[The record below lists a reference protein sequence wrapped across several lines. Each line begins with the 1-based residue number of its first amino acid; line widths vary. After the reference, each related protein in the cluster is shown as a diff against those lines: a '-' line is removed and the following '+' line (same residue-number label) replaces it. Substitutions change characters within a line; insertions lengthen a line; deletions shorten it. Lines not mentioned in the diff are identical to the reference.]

1 MANPTPYARAFS
13 FTGNQ
18 AGNAYAPPPGV
29 KVDAELDQVA
39 AAIQGTNAALA
50 SVRRADGT
58 VADASVTA
66 ESLTPAAI
74 AALSAHT
81 VLENSVIGSI
91 PAFATRAL
99 LAAGNVGHARRVHV
113 VRYYSDGPVAN
124 IIYDLV
130 SSAPA
135 RDATSMAV
143 TGLDGSNANVTLYTS
158 LANSPVLPEHFGAY
172 GDAANLATTLAD
184 AGYVA
189 AKAAEHDDT
198 TALQRQINFLV
209 DGDTWTSGA
218 AGRNY
223 AVSAPLTFGK
233 HRCAI
238 DFGALVP
245 FGAYSDY
252 LLRIEQGAAGPDAT
266 MPNISLL
273 VNVRRLIVCGRW
285 QSRGVR
291 FADVYCSLLSG
302 VRASHCYGTAI
313 ALSDCYENTWLNTV
327 FTLNRNRVVD
337 VSTATPWDGSTVYQV
352 GQQCYVDYPAW
363 NSGTTYVANDVVKQ
377 SGSLFRSIKD
387 ANTNNAPGALTGYW
401 VREEYQFYQCQIVHL
416 NGYPLSASPDYTT
429 SGGTGHWKRVYP
441 QEPMLSI
448 GNDLVNAITDNQFFY
463 GLDIR
468 DNAAKELIRIDNI
481 ASGRLPAGIEF
492 YGAEI
497 EAMTL
502 GIPWAV
508 SGGASTG
515 PLGSGA
521 TSDLQNTDAR
531 ANSLFVRLVK
541 GQRCVFVGCG
551 IRPGGPGSTC
561 MMIGSQH
568 PNDQVSEL
576 QFQNVFLNGED
587 TYLIGL
593 YVGVGQSE
601 VAQGI
606 GTVSIALP
614 GTNSIGIID
623 PGQRLN
629 NRGYIVPQQF
639 ADGNALRP
647 GIAFAADPS
656 TGFWHVTGKNLPQSR
671 TAPTTDESFSVA
683 TTGFVYALLRAKG
696 LIT

>member
-18 AGNAYAPPPGV
+18 AGNAYAPPPGA

-113 VRYYSDGPVAN
+113 VRYYSDGPVAS
-124 IIYDLV
+124 IIYDIV
-130 SSAPA
+130 ASPPS

-172 GDAANLATTLAD
+172 GDAANMATTLAD

-223 AVSAPLTFGK
+223 AVSAPLAFGK

-238 DFGALVP
+238 DFGTLVP
-245 FGAYSDY
+245 FGNYSDY

-266 MPNISLL
+266 MPNVSLL
-273 VNVRRLIVCGRW
+273 VNVRRLIVCGRY

-302 VRASHCYGTAI
+302 VRASHCYGTAL
-313 ALSDCYENTWLNTV
+313 ALSDCYENTWVNTALL
-327 FTLNRNRVVD
+327 LNRNRVVD
-337 VSTATPWDGSTVYQV
+337 VSTAT
-352 GQQCYVDYPAW
+352 AW
-363 NSGTTYVANDVVKQ
+363 NSGTTYAIGQQVLIDFPAWSSGTTYAVNDIVKNG
-377 SGSLFRSIKD
+377 GSLFRSLQ
-387 ANTNNAPGALTGYW
+387 ASNTNNTPGAYTAFW
-401 VREEYQFYQCQIVHL
+401 VREEYQFYQAQASNTNHS
-416 NGYPLSASPDYTT
+416 PLSASPDYTT
-429 SGGTGHWKRVYP
+429 SGGNGDWKRVYP

-448 GNDLVNAITDNQFFY
+448 GNDLVNAVTDNQFFY

-561 MMIGSQH
+561 MLIGSQH

-593 YVGVGQSE
+593 YVGVGQAE

-614 GTNSIGIID
+614 GTNSIGVID
-623 PGQRLN
+623 PARRLN
-629 NRGYIVPQQF
+629 NRGYVVPQQF

-647 GIAFAADPS
+647 GIAFAADPAI
-656 TGFWHVTGKNLPQSR
+656 GFYHVAGVAFPQVA
-671 TAPTTDESFSVA
+671 TAPVAETASVA
-683 TTGFVYALLRAKG
+683 SMAAVYALLRNKG